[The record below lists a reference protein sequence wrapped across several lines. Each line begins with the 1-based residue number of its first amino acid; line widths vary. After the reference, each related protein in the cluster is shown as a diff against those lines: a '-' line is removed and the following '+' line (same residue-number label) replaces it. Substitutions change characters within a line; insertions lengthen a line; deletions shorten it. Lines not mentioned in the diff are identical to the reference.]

1 MTIRE
6 QIRTFV
12 TSNFYLPDPQSL
24 ADNTSFLET
33 GIIDSTGVLEIVG
46 FLEQNLGLQLRDNE
60 IVPENL
66 DSIAS
71 ITSFVERKQKQ

>member
-1 MTIRE
+1 MIRE
-6 QIRTFV
+6 QVRTFV
-12 TSNFYLPDPQSL
+12 TTNFYLPDPQSL
-24 ADNTSFLET
+24 SDTTSFLET

-46 FLEQNLGLQLRDNE
+46 FLEQSLGLQLNDNE

-71 ITSFVERKQKQ
+71 IASFVERKQQQ